1 MKVHS
6 SQYKENVM
14 LFGREIDCKIT
25 YEVDNEEIV
34 LGVEEL
40 NSVTPHYES
49 SLLKSVMKQLDI
61 DSNVD
66 IPLETT
72 INAQFGVKVGNQ
84 YEYINLGNFV
94 VYKSEKQEDLRSYK
108 ITCYDKM
115 LYSMKNYESIGVTY
129 PTTVRT
135 YIDTLCQH
143 LGLTFANSS
152 DTFVNYDKTIESELY
167 LDVNGADIG
176 YTFRDV
182 FDELAQVTASVICI
196 NDDDEVEIRYITDTE
211 DTIDEQYLKDVNV
224 NFGEKY
230 GPVNSIVLSRAG
242 ESDNVYQNDPQ
253 SIEQNGLC
261 EIKIVEN
268 QIMNFNNRD
277 EFLQGIFNELNG
289 LEYYIND
296 FSSTGI
302 TYYEL
307 CDRYNITVGEN
318 TYSCVMF
325 NDEIDITQGLEEK
338 IFTEMPED
346 SETDY
351 TKADKTDRRIN
362 QAMSIVDK
370 QNLTITNLV
379 SQTTQSQQ
387 LTEERLLELTEI
399 TNSVQQQ
406 MTATSQTIEVLQR
419 EVVDGRET
427 LQNNLVTIDING
439 INVSTN
445 DSAISTLMTNDTF
458 IIKSGDTNLA
468 YFGYD
473 PDTNSTKAEMDN
485 LTVTNY
491 LVTGYHRI
499 QKWETPDYERRTGF
513 FWIGG

>member
-1 MKVHS
+1 M
-6 SQYKENVM
+6 
-14 LFGREIDCKIT
+14 IT
-25 YEVDNEEIV
+25 
-34 LGVEEL
+34 
-40 NSVTPHYES
+40 
-49 SLLKSVMKQLDI
+49 QL
-61 DSNVD
+61 
-66 IPLETT
+66 
-72 INAQFGVKVGNQ
+72 
-84 YEYINLGNFV
+84 
-94 VYKSEKQEDLRSYK
+94 
-108 ITCYDKM
+108 
-115 LYSMKNYESIGVTY
+115 
-129 PTTVRT
+129 
-135 YIDTLCQH
+135 
-143 LGLTFANSS
+143 
-152 DTFVNYDKTIESELY
+152 
-167 LDVNGADIG
+167 
-176 YTFRDV
+176 
-182 FDELAQVTASVICI
+182 
-196 NDDDEVEIRYITDTE
+196 
-211 DTIDEQYLKDVNV
+211 
-224 NFGEKY
+224 EKY
-230 GPVNSIVLSRAG
+230 GPVNSVVLSRAG

-277 EFLQGIFNELNG
+277 EFLQGIFNKLNG

-307 CDRYNITVGEN
+307 CDRYNVTVGDN

-338 IFTEMPED
+338 IFTDMPED

-387 LTEERLLELTEI
+387 LTEERILELTEI

-427 LQNNLVTIDING
+427 LQNSLVTIDING

-458 IIKSGDTNLA
+458 IIRSGDTNLA

-499 QKWETPDYERRTGF
+499 QKWETPDNERRTGF